1 MIVEY
6 ALENIRGPLGIAE
19 YQIMS
24 AVPDD
29 LKGDLPSVEELE
41 GDGVGG

>member
-1 MIVEY
+1 
-6 ALENIRGPLGIAE
+6 LGIAE

-29 LKGDLPSVEELE
+29 LKGALPSVEELE
-41 GDGVGG
+41 MELVGDEKPA